1 MSKQSKKT
9 TLRRTYFISKR
20 ATPGVL
26 NHRLTSTA
34 DDARASDEARR
45 PARLRRWSVADLI
58 AQAAARP
65 PAPRTSS

>member
-1 MSKQSKKT
+1 MSEQSKKT
-9 TLRRTYFISKR
+9 TFRPGDFFSDR
-20 ATPGVL
+20 ATRGVL
-26 NHRLTSTA
+26 NQRRTPTA

-65 PAPRTSS
+65 PAPGTSS

>member
-9 TLRRTYFISKR
+9 WFRPGDFISER
-20 ATPGVL
+20 ATRGVL
-26 NHRLTSTA
+26 NQRRTSTA